1 MGRITDWIS
10 SLQSNSATNSTTEPQ
25 SKAEQGDA
33 EAHKLASEVEIA
45 KALSLK
51 CGIPMIDLKNTS
63 VEPQA
68 IQLIQE
74 EVARKHLIIPIAI
87 DTCYLHI
94 AMADPLSFEAY
105 EDVMFASGFI
115 IKPFIAPRIDILWA
129 IDQHY
134 HLGSSLSTNVK
145 DNEDERQ
152 DKVPGES
159 QGLEGK
165 DLDDLQKKKDA
176 AAPVIRMVNLIV
188 AEAVENGASYI
199 LFEPTKNNLQIWH
212 RVDGLLRRSMD
223 LPKWVQDAIIARVKS
238 MANLAIEEKR
248 FLQIGWI
255 GVRVGGRVFDL
266 RVSTLPVRYGE
277 KLIIQI
283 LDSANVPDN
292 GNN

>member
-1 MGRITDWIS
+1 M
-10 SLQSNSATNSTTEPQ
+10 
-25 SKAEQGDA
+25 
-33 EAHKLASEVEIA
+33 
-45 KALSLK
+45 
-51 CGIPMIDLKNTS
+51 
-63 VEPQA
+63 
-68 IQLIQE
+68 
-74 EVARKHLIIPIAI
+74 
-87 DTCYLHI
+87 
-94 AMADPLSFEAY
+94 
-105 EDVMFASGFI
+105 
-115 IKPFIAPRIDILWA
+115 
-129 IDQHY
+129 
-134 HLGSSLSTNVK
+134 
-145 DNEDERQ
+145 
-152 DKVPGES
+152 
-159 QGLEGK
+159 EGK

-255 GVRVGGRVFDL
+255 GVRVRGRAFDL
-266 RVSTLPVRYGE
+266 RVSTLPVRHGE